1 MNEGAKLVKLGANL
15 IIEKKRARGGGR
27 EESEEEK
34 GYEVERR
41 DSEDRQLLQTVC
53 VCAREKERERVSGR
67 GREIFKYLY
76 DGSLFRPLING
87 TEEGRCN

>member
-15 IIEKKRARGGGR
+15 IIEKKRAWGGGR
-27 EESEEEK
+27 EESKEEK

-53 VCAREKERERVSGR
+53 VRERKRERVSGR

>member
-1 MNEGAKLVKLGANL
+1 MKLGANL
-15 IIEKKRARGGGR
+15 IIEKKRAWEGGR

-53 VCAREKERERVSGR
+53 VRERKRERVSGR

>member
-1 MNEGAKLVKLGANL
+1 MSV
-15 IIEKKRARGGGR
+15 
-27 EESEEEK
+27 
-34 GYEVERR
+34 Y
-41 DSEDRQLLQTVC
+41 VC
-53 VCAREKERERVSGR
+53 VCGR